1 MHFQPS
7 TLYPI
12 HKLVSRTDMAQTHRP
27 KQPRVLVIGLDG
39 ATFRLI
45 HPMIAAGQLPNL
57 ASLMADGVAGELRST
72 IQPSSEQA
80 WSAFLTGQNNGK
92 HGVYGFQQRRPGT
105 YQFGYVNAAS
115 LRAPSLWHILSERE
129 RDVIVMNVPMT
140 YPPEPVRGVLVGGL
154 LTPGPQ
160 SQFTYPDGI
169 YNELVRECGGY
180 MIDVDTE
187 RGRLED
193 DQLLQLAEDG
203 VRMIQLR
210 ANAALY
216 LARTRPWDFFMVVF
230 GASDRLAHKFWK
242 YWDVN
247 HPLHDPQAAQR
258 FGDVLPRIY
267 RELDAAVGQLVD
279 ALRDDQTTVFI
290 VSDHGF
296 GPMEKAVYLNRWLTQ
311 RGYLALRAGSGL
323 SPGQQANAAM
333 RGALRRAV
341 RYLDTPLVSSAKNWA
356 FERFPDL
363 KGSLYSS
370 MAFSQVDWSRTRA
383 YALGTMGN
391 IYFNRRGREPEGIV
405 APGAEADALAEQLMG
420 ELQTLLDPA
429 TGQPVFHEIH
439 RGRDLYHGPALADG
453 PDVVGVKTS
462 SYHVVTA
469 DWQGGDEIV
478 VPLGGALHFASDQ
491 SGQHELAGILMAAGP
506 DVPRGQP
513 VTGANLVD
521 MAATILYAMDEPIPA
536 SMDSRLIDGV
546 FAADAL
552 LKRPAQFVDEE
563 AMRTRQRS
571 DVSYNADEEARLEEH
586 LASLGYLD

>member
-1 MHFQPS
+1 MPS
-7 TLYPI
+7 RNN
-12 HKLVSRTDMAQTHRP
+12 SR
-27 KQPRVLVIGLDG
+27 PRVLVIGLDG

-45 HPMIAAGQLPNL
+45 RPLVAAGQLPNL
-57 ASLMADGVAGELRST
+57 ARLMAEGVAGELQST

-115 LRAPSLWHILSERE
+115 LRVPSLWQILSQRE
-129 RDVIVMNVPMT
+129 RDVIVINVPMT
-140 YPPEPVRGVLVGGL
+140 YPPEQVRGVLVGGL

-160 SQFTYPDGI
+160 SQFTWPAGI
-169 YNELVRECGGY
+169 YDELVRECGGY
-180 MIDVDTE
+180 VIDVDTE

-193 DQLLQLAEDG
+193 DQLAQLAEDG
-203 VRMIQLR
+203 VRMIRLR
-210 ANAALY
+210 TAAALH
-216 LARTRPWDFFMVVF
+216 LARTRPWDFAMVVY

-242 YWDVN
+242 YWDVT
-247 HPLHDPQAAQR
+247 HPLHDPQAAQK

-267 RELDAAVGQLVD
+267 RELDAAVGYLVD
-279 ALRDDQTTVFI
+279 ALCDDQTTLFI

-296 GPMEKAVYLNRWLTQ
+296 GPMEKAVYLNRWLAQ
-311 RGYLALRAGSGL
+311 QGYLVLRAASAL
-323 SPGQQANAAM
+323 SPGQQASAAV
-333 RGALRRAV
+333 RGSLRRGV
-341 RYLDTPLVSSAKNWA
+341 RYLDVPLVSKAKKWA

-370 MAFSQVDWSRTRA
+370 MAFSQVDWSRTQA

-405 APGAEADALAEQLMG
+405 APGAESDALAERLIG
-420 ELQTLLDPA
+420 DLRKLLDPA
-429 TGQPVFHEIH
+429 TGQPVFHEIY
-439 RGRDLYHGPALADG
+439 RAADLYHGPALADA
-453 PDVVGVKTS
+453 PDLIGVKES
-462 SYHVVTA
+462 RYHVVTA

-478 VPLGGALHFASDQ
+478 ASLGDALHFASDQ

-506 DVPRGQP
+506 DVRQGQT
-513 VTGANLVD
+513 VDGAQLID
-521 MAATILYAMDEPIPA
+521 MAATILYALNEPIPA

-546 FAADAL
+546 FKAEAL
-552 LKRPAQFVDEE
+552 QSRPAQRINEDVEQRRSASDGVYDAEGE
-563 AMRTRQRS
+563 AKL
-571 DVSYNADEEARLEEH
+571 AEH

>member
-1 MHFQPS
+1 MSVTTRP
-7 TLYPI
+7 P
-12 HKLVSRTDMAQTHRP
+12 RP
-27 KQPRVLVIGLDG
+27 KVLAIGLDG
-39 ATFRLI
+39 ATYRLI
-45 HPMIAAGQLPNL
+45 RPLLAAGQLPNL
-57 ASLMADGVAGELRST
+57 ARLMAEGVTGELQST

-80 WSAFLTGQNNGK
+80 WAAFLTGQNNGK

-115 LRAPSLWHILSERE
+115 LRAPSLWHILSQRE

-140 YPPEPVRGVLVGGL
+140 YPPEPVRGVLIGGL

-169 YNELVRECGGY
+169 YDELVRECGGY
-180 MIDVDTE
+180 MINVDTE

-193 DQLLQLAEDG
+193 DQLAQLAEDG
-203 VRMIQLR
+203 VRMIRLR
-210 ANAALY
+210 TCAALH
-216 LARTRPWDFFMVVF
+216 LARTRPWDFFMVVY

-247 HPLHDPQAAQR
+247 HPLYDPQSAQR

-267 RELDAAVGQLVD
+267 RELDAAAGQLVD

-290 VSDHGF
+290 LSDHGF
-296 GPMEKAVYLNRWLTQ
+296 GPLEKAVYLNRWLAQ
-311 RGYLALRAGSGL
+311 QGYLVLRAGSGL
-323 SPGQQANAAM
+323 NPGQQAGAAM

-341 RYLDTPLVSSAKNWA
+341 RYLDTPLVSNAKNWA

-370 MAFSQVDWSRTRA
+370 MAFSQVDWTRTRA

-391 IYFNRRGREPEGIV
+391 IYLNRRGREPEGIV
-405 APGAEADALAEQLMG
+405 APGGEADALAEQLIG
-420 ELQTLLDPA
+420 DLRGLLDPA
-429 TGQPVFHEIH
+429 TGQPVFHQIYH
-439 RGRDLYHGPALADG
+439 SRDLYHGPALADA
-453 PDVVGVKTS
+453 PDVIGVKQS
-462 SYHVVTA
+462 RFHVVTA

-478 VPLGGALHFASDQ
+478 APLGGALHFVSDQ

-506 DVPRGQP
+506 DVVPGQT
-513 VTGANLVD
+513 VTGAHLVD
-521 MAATILYAMDEPIPA
+521 MAATILYALGEPIPA
-536 SMDSRLIDGV
+536 SMDSRVIDGV
-546 FAADAL
+546 FALDAL
-552 LKRPAQFVDEE
+552 QSRPAQVVDEG
-563 AMRTRQRS
+563 AVQPRDLQGA
-571 DVSYNADEEARLEEH
+571 SYDADEESRLAEH